1 MSNMM
6 FEDAG
11 GLLVSFRTDRDV
23 RAGQVVKVIGN
34 GTVAP
39 CQAGD
44 LFCGVVGRSRGD
56 RVGVQVN
63 GFAEVA
69 VTLPLKLGRTE
80 LVADG
85 NGGVMAGEKGVA
97 ALVVDVDTVA
107 GTAMICL

>member
-1 MSNMM
+1 MNNRM

-11 GLLVSFRTDRDV
+11 NLLVSFRTDRDV
-23 RAGQVVKVIGN
+23 SAGQVVKVIGN
-34 GTVAP
+34 GTVVP

-56 RVGVQVN
+56 HVGVQVD
-63 GFAEVA
+63 GFARLA
-69 VTLPLKLGRTE
+69 VTLPLKPGRTE

-85 NGGVMAGEKGVA
+85 KGGVMAGKKGVE
-97 ALVVDVDTVA
+97 ALVMDVDNVA